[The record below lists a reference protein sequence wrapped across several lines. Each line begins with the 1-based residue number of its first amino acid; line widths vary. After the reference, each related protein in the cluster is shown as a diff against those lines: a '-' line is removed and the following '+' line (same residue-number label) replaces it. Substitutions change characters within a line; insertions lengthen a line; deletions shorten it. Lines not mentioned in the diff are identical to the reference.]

1 VAVRSRF
8 ARCGA
13 PGFSLLEVLLALA
26 ITLVVM
32 ALVAQ
37 TMGHVA
43 RIYET
48 QSQLAV
54 SSSAAALALD
64 DITYELSLVG
74 QGLGEGPAA
83 VVPRRPG
90 SAVASDTLTLRSNPE
105 VRASA
110 LGSELEEG
118 EDVAVDPSAGFEKGA
133 QVLLTDSA
141 GGGEA
146 ALVVRAQGTA
156 EGMTIALSPLEE
168 NEGGFRDSFSPSRG
182 ARVLGLRE
190 VRYFLD
196 APRADG
202 RRDLVKDVIGLG
214 PRVLTRDVLSLGFEY
229 LDLENEPISL
239 SKVESTPELRS
250 VRVSLRFLPGDDALL
265 PKRLSTRV
273 ALEPRSG
280 TIDFER
286 RDLGFRLS
294 RVFYPIDN
302 PAGVASRIGSR
313 FALILASGRIPTL
326 DRPYLYTFEMEKRF
340 LSASV
345 DDVIFLEDVRAPVS
359 LTFGPEGGS
368 FAGSLFVAAW
378 GLRIGHLARIAPDAY
393 GGLSRESLVTAFEG
407 TEAIAQAGGIAFG
420 ADDALYVAS
429 QEKGAVFRFRFGPQG
444 TPGNPERMF
453 RLTGTPGAMVEG
465 TDGHLYFLMNQ
476 GERGER
482 GSLWKMAFDE
492 TLSPQEPVQV
502 GALPGLAVSLA
513 RDPVSGDLFAL
524 VRDPTA
530 DFVVLELGRGFLK
543 GLAEPRPIY
552 SLREWRDGL
561 LDLKAD
567 PRELPFAIPGV
578 ADALPTLDIDELDFL
593 SFDSFGSLY
602 VGCRKASLV
611 LKFELDR
618 PSGRYVVGLAA
629 GVVERGEGLSPSI
642 RMHAWKKSI
651 F

>member
-1 VAVRSRF
+1 MAARSWF
-8 ARCGA
+8 ARGGA
-13 PGFSLLEVLLALA
+13 RGFSLLEVLLALA

-37 TMGHVA
+37 TMSHVA

-48 QSQLAV
+48 QSDLAV
-54 SSSAAALALD
+54 SSAAIALALD

-90 SAVASDTLTLRSNPE
+90 SAVASDTLTLRSNPD

-118 EDVAVDPSAGFEKGA
+118 EDVVVDPSAGFEKGA
-133 QVLLTDSA
+133 KVLLTDSA

-146 ALVVRAQGTA
+146 ALVVRA
-156 EGMTIALSPLEE
+156 EGASIALSPLEE
-168 NEGGFRDSFSPSRG
+168 NEGGFRGSFSPSRG

-196 APRADG
+196 EPRADG
-202 RRDLVKDVIGLG
+202 RRDLVKEVVGVG
-214 PRVLTRDVLSLGFEY
+214 SRVLTRDVLSLGFEY
-229 LDLENEPISL
+229 LDDENEPISL

-250 VRVSLRFLPGDDALL
+250 VRVSLRFLPGDDALFA
-265 PKRLSTRV
+265 KGLSTTV

-280 TIDFER
+280 SIDFER

-294 RVFYPIDN
+294 RVFFPIDN

-313 FALILASGRIPTL
+313 FALILASGKVPSQ
-326 DRPYLYTFEMEKRF
+326 DRAYLYTFEMEKRF

-345 DDVIFLEDVRAPVS
+345 DDVIFLEDVRAPVA
-359 LTFGPEGGS
+359 LTFGPEGGPL
-368 FAGSLFVAAW
+368 AGSLFVAAW
-378 GLRIGHLARIAPDAY
+378 GLRIGHLSRIAPDPT
-393 GGLSRESLVTAFEG
+393 GGLSRESTVTTFEG
-407 TEAIAQAGGIAFG
+407 TDAIAQAGGIAFG

-429 QEKGAVFRFRFGPQG
+429 QEKGAIFRFRFGSQG
-444 TPGNPERMF
+444 KPGNPERLF
-453 RLTGTPGAMVEG
+453 RLTGTPGALVEG
-465 TDGHLYFLMNQ
+465 NDGHLYFLMNH
-476 GERGER
+476 GER

-492 TLSPQEPVQV
+492 TLSPQDPVRV
-502 GALPGLAVSLA
+502 GVLPGLAISLA

-524 VRDPTA
+524 VRDATA

-543 GLAEPRPIY
+543 SLAEPRPLF

-561 LDLKAD
+561 LDVKTD
-567 PRELPFAIPGV
+567 PRDLPFAIQGV
-578 ADALPTLDIDELDFL
+578 PALPSLEIEELDFL

-602 VGCRKASLV
+602 MGCRKASLV

>member
-1 VAVRSRF
+1 MAVRSRF
-8 ARCGA
+8 AGGGA
-13 PGFSLLEVLLALA
+13 QGFSLLEVLLALA

-48 QSQLAV
+48 QSDLAV

-74 QGLGEGPAA
+74 QGLGEGPSA
-83 VVPRRPG
+83 VVPRSAG
-90 SAVASDTLTLRSNPE
+90 SEVTREALTLRSNPD
-105 VRASA
+105 VTASP
-110 LGSELEEG
+110 LRTELEAG
-118 EDVAVDPSAGFEKGA
+118 EDVGIDPSAGFDKGA
-133 QVLLTDSA
+133 HVLLTNWM
-141 GGGEA
+141 GGGEGA
-146 ALVVRAQGTA
+146 VVVRSAGSSV
-156 EGMTIALSPLEE
+156 ALSPLVESE
-168 NEGGFRDSFSPSRG
+168 AGFRGSYSPNLG

-190 VRYFLD
+190 VRYFLGE
-196 APRADG
+196 PRADG
-202 RRDLVKDVIGLG
+202 RRDLVKDVVGVG

-229 LDLENEPISL
+229 RDSEREPISL
-239 SKVESTPELRS
+239 TQVEFTRDLAS
-250 VRVSLRFLPGDDALL
+250 VRVMLRFLPGDGALAARQL
-265 PKRLSTRV
+265 ATTI

-280 TIDFER
+280 NVDFER
-286 RDLGFRLS
+286 QDLGFRLS

-313 FALILASGRIPTL
+313 FALILASGKTPSQ
-326 DRPYLYTFEMEKRF
+326 DPAYLYTFEMEKRF

-345 DDVIFLEDVRAPVS
+345 DDAIFLEDVRAPVS
-359 LTFGPEGGS
+359 LTFGPEGGPL
-368 FAGSLFVAAW
+368 AGSLFVAAW
-378 GLRIGHLARIAPDAY
+378 GLRIGHLSRIAPDQA
-393 GGLSRESLVTAFEG
+393 GGLSRESEVTTFEG

-429 QEKGAVFRFRFGPQG
+429 QERGAIFRFRFGPKGQKEK
-444 TPGNPERMF
+444 PGNPERLF
-453 RLTGTPGAMVEG
+453 RLTGTPGALVEG
-465 TDGHLYFLMNQ
+465 TDGHLYFLMNH
-476 GERGER
+476 GER

-492 TLSPQEPVQV
+492 TLSPQEPVRV
-502 GALPGLAVSLA
+502 SALPGLAVSLA

-530 DFVVLELGRGFLK
+530 DFVALELGRGFLK
-543 GLAEPRPIY
+543 GRAEPRPLF
-552 SLREWRDGL
+552 SLRQWREGL
-561 LDLKAD
+561 LDVKTD
-567 PRELPFAIPGV
+567 PRDLPFAIQGV
-578 ADALPTLDIDELDFL
+578 PALPSLEIEELDFL

-602 VGCRKASLV
+602 MGCRKASLV

-642 RMHAWKKSI
+642 RMHAWKKRI

>member
-1 VAVRSRF
+1 MAARSRF
-8 ARCGA
+8 ARGEA
-13 PGFSLLEVLLALA
+13 QGFSLLEVLLALA

-37 TMGHVA
+37 TMSHVA

-48 QSQLAV
+48 QSDLAV
-54 SSSAAALALD
+54 SSAAIALALD

-90 SAVASDTLTLRSNPE
+90 SAVASDTLTLRSNPD

-118 EDVAVDPSAGFEKGA
+118 EDVVVDPSAGFEKGA
-133 QVLLTDSA
+133 KVLLTDSA

-146 ALVVRAQGTA
+146 ALVVRA
-156 EGMTIALSPLEE
+156 EGASIALSPLEE
-168 NEGGFRDSFSPSRG
+168 NEGGFRGSFSPSRG

-196 APRADG
+196 EPRADG
-202 RRDLVKDVIGLG
+202 RRDLVKEVVGVG
-214 PRVLTRDVLSLGFEY
+214 SRVLTRDVLSLGFEY
-229 LDLENEPISL
+229 LDDENEPISL

-250 VRVSLRFLPGDDALL
+250 VRVSLRFLPGDDALFA
-265 PKRLSTRV
+265 KGLSTTV

-280 TIDFER
+280 SIDFER

-294 RVFYPIDN
+294 RIFFPIDN

-313 FALILASGRIPTL
+313 FALILASGKVPSQ
-326 DRPYLYTFEMEKRF
+326 DRAYLYTFEMEKRF

-345 DDVIFLEDVRAPVS
+345 DDVIFLEDVRAPVA
-359 LTFGPEGGS
+359 LTFGPEGGPL
-368 FAGSLFVAAW
+368 AGSLFVAAW
-378 GLRIGHLARIAPDAY
+378 GLRIGHLSRIAPDPT
-393 GGLSRESLVTAFEG
+393 GGLSRESTVTTFEG
-407 TEAIAQAGGIAFG
+407 TDAIAQAGGIAFG

-429 QEKGAVFRFRFGPQG
+429 QEKGAIFRFRFGSQG
-444 TPGNPERMF
+444 KPGNPERLF
-453 RLTGTPGAMVEG
+453 RLTGTPGALVEG
-465 TDGHLYFLMNQ
+465 TDGHLYFLMNH
-476 GERGER
+476 GER

-492 TLSPQEPVQV
+492 TLSPQEPVRV
-502 GALPGLAVSLA
+502 SALPGLAISLA

-543 GLAEPRPIY
+543 SLAEPRPLF

-561 LDLKAD
+561 LDVKSD
-567 PRELPFAIPGV
+567 PRALPFAIQGV
-578 ADALPTLDIDELDFL
+578 PALPSLEIEELDFL

-602 VGCRKASLV
+602 MGCRKASLV

-618 PSGRYVVGLAA
+618 PSGRYVIGLAA
-629 GVVERGEGLSPSI
+629 GVVERGEGPSPSI
-642 RMHAWKKSI
+642 RMHAWKKNI

>member
-8 ARCGA
+8 ARGGA
-13 PGFSLLEVLLALA
+13 HGFSLLEVLLALA

-32 ALVAQ
+32 ALVGQ

-43 RIYET
+43 RIYERE
-48 QSQLAV
+48 SKLAV

-64 DITYELSLVG
+64 DITHELSLVG
-74 QGLGEGPAA
+74 QGLGEGPSA
-83 VVPRRPG
+83 VVPRNAG
-90 SAVASDTLTLRSNPE
+90 SEVTREALTLRSNPDLT
-105 VRASA
+105 ASP
-110 LGSELEEG
+110 LRTELEAG
-118 EDVAVDPSAGFEKGA
+118 EDVAIDPNAEFDKGA
-133 QVLLTDSA
+133 HVLLTNWM

-146 ALVVRAQGTA
+146 AVVVRSAGSSV
-156 EGMTIALSPLEE
+156 ALSPLVDSEA
-168 NEGGFRDSFSPSRG
+168 GFRGSYSPNLG
-182 ARVLGLRE
+182 TRVLGLRE
-190 VRYFLD
+190 VRYFLGE
-196 APRADG
+196 PRADK
-202 RRDLVKDVIGLG
+202 RRDLVKDVVGLG

-265 PKRLSTRV
+265 PKGLSTRV

-313 FALILASGRIPTL
+313 FALILASGKAPSQ
-326 DRPYLYTFEMEKRF
+326 DPAYLYTFEMEKRF

-345 DDVIFLEDVRAPVS
+345 DDVVFLEDVRAPVA
-359 LTFGPEGGS
+359 LTFGPEGGPL
-368 FAGSLFVAAW
+368 AGSLFVAAW
-378 GLRIGHLARIAPDAY
+378 GLRIGHLTRIAPDAS
-393 GGLSRESLVTAFEG
+393 GGLSRESTVTTFEG

-420 ADDALYVAS
+420 ADDGLYVAS
-429 QEKGAVFRFRFGPQG
+429 RERGAIFRFPFGARG
-444 TPGNPERMF
+444 SPGKPERLF
-453 RLTGTPGAMVEG
+453 PLTGTPGALVEG
-465 TDGHLYFLMNQ
+465 TDGHLYFLMNH
-476 GERGER
+476 GER

-543 GLAEPRPIY
+543 GLAEPRPLY

-561 LDLKAD
+561 VDVKAD
-567 PRELPFAIPGV
+567 ARELSFAMPGV
-578 ADALPTLDIDELDFL
+578 SKLPTLEIDELDFL

-602 VGCRKASLV
+602 MGCRKTSLV

-629 GVVERGEGLSPSI
+629 GVVERGELSPSI
-642 RMHAWKKSI
+642 RMHAWKKSV

>member
-1 VAVRSRF
+1 M
-8 ARCGA
+8 AR
-13 PGFSLLEVLLALA
+13 GFSLLEVLLALA

-32 ALVAQ
+32 ALVGQ

-43 RIYET
+43 RIYERE
-48 QSQLAV
+48 SELAV
-54 SSSAAALALD
+54 SSSAIALALD

-74 QGLGEGPAA
+74 QGLGDGPAV

-90 SAVASDTLTLRSNPE
+90 SEVASDILTLRSNPE
-105 VRASA
+105 ARASA

-133 QVLLTDSA
+133 HVLLTDGA

-146 ALVVRAQGTA
+146 ALVVRAGGT
-156 EGMTIALSPLEE
+156 TIALRPLEE
-168 NEGGFRDSFSPSRG
+168 NGGGFRGSFSPSRG

-190 VRYFLD
+190 VRYFVD
-196 APRADG
+196 EPRADG
-202 RRDLVKDVIGLG
+202 RRDLVKDVVGVG
-214 PRVLTRDVLSLGFEY
+214 ARVLTRDVLSLGFEY
-229 LDLENEPISL
+229 LDDENEPISL

-265 PKRLSTRV
+265 PKRLSTTV

-280 TIDFER
+280 EIDFER

-294 RVFYPIDN
+294 RVFYPIDT
-302 PAGVASRIGSR
+302 PAGVAFRIGSR
-313 FALILASGRIPTL
+313 FALILASGKIPSQ
-326 DRPYLYTFEMEKRF
+326 DPAYLYTFEMEKQF
-340 LSASV
+340 MSASV
-345 DDVIFLEDVRAPVS
+345 DDVISLEDVRAPVS
-359 LTFGPEGGS
+359 LTFGPEGGPL
-368 FAGSLFVAAW
+368 AGSLFVAAW
-378 GLRIGHLARIAPDAY
+378 GLRIGHLTRIAPDES

-420 ADDALYVAS
+420 ADGALYVVS
-429 QEKGAVFRFRFGPQG
+429 QEKGAVFRFPFGQG
-444 TPGNPERMF
+444 GKPGNPERLF
-453 RLTGTPGAMVEG
+453 KLTGTPGALVEG
-465 TDGHLYFLMNQ
+465 TDGHLYFLMNH
-476 GERGER
+476 GER
-482 GSLWKMAFDE
+482 GSIWKMAFDE
-492 TLSPQEPVQV
+492 TLSPQKPVQV
-502 GALPGLAVSLA
+502 GPLPGLAVSLA

-530 DFVVLELGRGFLK
+530 DSVVFELGRGFLK
-543 GLAEPRPIY
+543 GLSGPRPLY

-561 LDLKAD
+561 LDFKAD
-567 PRELPFAIPGV
+567 PRELSFVMPGV
-578 ADALPTLDIDELDFL
+578 SGLPTLDIDELDFL

-602 VGCRKASLV
+602 MGCRKASLV

-618 PSGRYVVGLAA
+618 PSGRYVIGLAA
-629 GVVERGEGLSPSI
+629 GVVERGPGLSPSI

>member
-1 VAVRSRF
+1 
-8 ARCGA
+8 
-13 PGFSLLEVLLALA
+13 
-26 ITLVVM
+26 M

-37 TMGHVA
+37 TMSHVA

-48 QSQLAV
+48 QSDLAV
-54 SSSAAALALD
+54 SSAAIALALD

-90 SAVASDTLTLRSNPE
+90 SAVASDTLTLRSNPD

-118 EDVAVDPSAGFEKGA
+118 EDVVVDPSAGFEKGA
-133 QVLLTDSA
+133 KVLLTDSA

-146 ALVVRAQGTA
+146 ALVVRA
-156 EGMTIALSPLEE
+156 EGASIALSPLEE
-168 NEGGFRDSFSPSRG
+168 NEGGFRGSFSPSRG

-196 APRADG
+196 EPRADG
-202 RRDLVKDVIGLG
+202 RRDLVKEVVGVG
-214 PRVLTRDVLSLGFEY
+214 SRVLTRDVLSLGFEY
-229 LDLENEPISL
+229 LDDENEPISL

-250 VRVSLRFLPGDDALL
+250 VRVSLRFLPGDDALFA
-265 PKRLSTRV
+265 KGLSTTV

-280 TIDFER
+280 SIDFER

-294 RVFYPIDN
+294 RVFFPIDN

-313 FALILASGRIPTL
+313 FALILASGKVPSQ
-326 DRPYLYTFEMEKRF
+326 DRAYLYTFEMEKRF

-345 DDVIFLEDVRAPVS
+345 DDVIFLEDVRAPVA
-359 LTFGPEGGS
+359 LTFGPESGPL
-368 FAGSLFVAAW
+368 AGSLFVAAW
-378 GLRIGHLARIAPDAY
+378 GLRIGHLSRIAPDPT
-393 GGLSRESLVTAFEG
+393 GGLSRESTVTTFEG
-407 TEAIAQAGGIAFG
+407 TDAIAQAGGIAFG

-429 QEKGAVFRFRFGPQG
+429 QERGAIFRFQFGSQAK
-444 TPGNPERMF
+444 PGNPERLF
-453 RLTGTPGAMVEG
+453 RLTGTPGALVEG
-465 TDGHLYFLMNQ
+465 TDGHLYFLMNH
-476 GERGER
+476 GER

-492 TLSPQEPVQV
+492 TLSPQEPVRV
-502 GALPGLAVSLA
+502 GALPGLAISLA

-543 GLAEPRPIY
+543 SVADPRPFF

-561 LDLKAD
+561 LDVKTD
-567 PRELPFAIPGV
+567 PRDLPFAIQGV
-578 ADALPTLDIDELDFL
+578 PALPSLEIEELDFL

-602 VGCRKASLV
+602 MGCRKASLV

-618 PSGRYVVGLAA
+618 PSGRYVIGLAA

>member
-1 VAVRSRF
+1 VAARSWF
-8 ARCGA
+8 ARGGA
-13 PGFSLLEVLLALA
+13 RGFSLLEVLLALA

-37 TMGHVA
+37 TMSHVA

-48 QSQLAV
+48 QSDLAV
-54 SSSAAALALD
+54 SSAAIALALD

-90 SAVASDTLTLRSNPE
+90 SAVASDTLTLRSNPD

-118 EDVAVDPSAGFEKGA
+118 EDVVVDPSAGFEKGA
-133 QVLLTDSA
+133 KVLLTDSA

-146 ALVVRAQGTA
+146 ALVVRA
-156 EGMTIALSPLEE
+156 EGASIALSPLEE
-168 NEGGFRDSFSPSRG
+168 NEGGFRGSFSPSRG

-196 APRADG
+196 EPRADG
-202 RRDLVKDVIGLG
+202 RRDLVKEVVGVG
-214 PRVLTRDVLSLGFEY
+214 SRVLTRDVLSLGFEY
-229 LDLENEPISL
+229 LDDENEPISL

-250 VRVSLRFLPGDDALL
+250 VRVSLRFLPGDDALFA
-265 PKRLSTRV
+265 KGLSTTV

-280 TIDFER
+280 SIDFER

-294 RVFYPIDN
+294 RVFFPIDN

-313 FALILASGRIPTL
+313 FALILASGKVPSQ
-326 DRPYLYTFEMEKRF
+326 DRAYLYTFEMEKRF

-345 DDVIFLEDVRAPVS
+345 DDVIFLEDVRAPVA
-359 LTFGPEGGS
+359 LTFGPESGPL
-368 FAGSLFVAAW
+368 AGSLFVAAW
-378 GLRIGHLARIAPDAY
+378 GLRIGHLSRIAPDPT
-393 GGLSRESLVTAFEG
+393 GGLSRESTVTTFEG
-407 TEAIAQAGGIAFG
+407 TDAIAQAGGIAFG

-429 QEKGAVFRFRFGPQG
+429 QEKGAIFRFRFGSQG
-444 TPGNPERMF
+444 KPGNPERLF
-453 RLTGTPGAMVEG
+453 RLTGTPGALVEG
-465 TDGHLYFLMNQ
+465 TDGHLYFLMNH
-476 GERGER
+476 GER

-492 TLSPQEPVQV
+492 TLSPQDPVRV
-502 GALPGLAVSLA
+502 GVLPGLAISLA

-543 GLAEPRPIY
+543 SVADPRPLF

-561 LDLKAD
+561 LDVKTD
-567 PRELPFAIPGV
+567 PRDLPFAIQGV
-578 ADALPTLDIDELDFL
+578 PALPSLEIEELDFL

-602 VGCRKASLV
+602 MGCRKASLV

-618 PSGRYVVGLAA
+618 PSGRYVIGLAA

>member
-1 VAVRSRF
+1 
-8 ARCGA
+8 
-13 PGFSLLEVLLALA
+13 
-26 ITLVVM
+26 
-32 ALVAQ
+32 
-37 TMGHVA
+37 
-43 RIYET
+43 
-48 QSQLAV
+48 
-54 SSSAAALALD
+54 
-64 DITYELSLVG
+64 
-74 QGLGEGPAA
+74 
-83 VVPRRPG
+83 
-90 SAVASDTLTLRSNPE
+90 
-105 VRASA
+105 
-110 LGSELEEG
+110 
-118 EDVAVDPSAGFEKGA
+118 
-133 QVLLTDSA
+133 
-141 GGGEA
+141 
-146 ALVVRAQGTA
+146 
-156 EGMTIALSPLEE
+156 
-168 NEGGFRDSFSPSRG
+168 
-182 ARVLGLRE
+182 
-190 VRYFLD
+190 VRYFLGE
-196 APRADG
+196 PRADK
-202 RRDLVKDVIGLG
+202 RRDLVKDVVGLG

-265 PKRLSTRV
+265 PKGLSTRV

-313 FALILASGRIPTL
+313 FALILASGKAPSQ
-326 DRPYLYTFEMEKRF
+326 DPAYLYTFEMEKRF

-345 DDVIFLEDVRAPVS
+345 DDVVFLEDVRAPVA
-359 LTFGPEGGS
+359 LTFGPEGGPL
-368 FAGSLFVAAW
+368 AGSLFVAAW
-378 GLRIGHLARIAPDAY
+378 GLRIGHLTRIAPDAS
-393 GGLSRESLVTAFEG
+393 GGLSRESTVTTFEG

-420 ADDALYVAS
+420 ADDGLYVAS
-429 QEKGAVFRFRFGPQG
+429 RERGAIFRFPFGARG
-444 TPGNPERMF
+444 SPGKPERLF
-453 RLTGTPGAMVEG
+453 PLTGTPGALVEG
-465 TDGHLYFLMNQ
+465 TDGHLYFLMNH
-476 GERGER
+476 GER

-530 DFVVLELGRGFLK
+530 DFVVIELGRGFLK
-543 GLAEPRPIY
+543 GLADPPPLF

-561 LDLKAD
+561 LDVKTD
-567 PRELPFAIPGV
+567 PRELPFAFQGV
-578 ADALPTLDIDELDFL
+578 EALPSLEIEELDFL

-602 VGCRKASLV
+602 MGCRKASLV
-611 LKFELDR
+611 MKFELDR